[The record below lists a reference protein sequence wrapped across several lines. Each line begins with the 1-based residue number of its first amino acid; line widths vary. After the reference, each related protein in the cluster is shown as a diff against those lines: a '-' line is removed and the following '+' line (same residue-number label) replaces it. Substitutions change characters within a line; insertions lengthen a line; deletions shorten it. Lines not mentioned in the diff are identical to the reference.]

1 LVAKRKKTF
10 GKTFII
16 QDRRL
21 GGEGE
26 KKKEKKMTM
35 VIRKKKEVI

>member
-1 LVAKRKKTF
+1 MAKRKKAF
-10 GKTFII
+10 GKTFVI

-21 GGEGE
+21 RGEGE
-26 KKKEKKMTM
+26 KKEKKMTM

>member
-1 LVAKRKKTF
+1 VAKRKKVF
-10 GKTFII
+10 GKTFVI

-26 KKKEKKMTM
+26 KKEEKKTI